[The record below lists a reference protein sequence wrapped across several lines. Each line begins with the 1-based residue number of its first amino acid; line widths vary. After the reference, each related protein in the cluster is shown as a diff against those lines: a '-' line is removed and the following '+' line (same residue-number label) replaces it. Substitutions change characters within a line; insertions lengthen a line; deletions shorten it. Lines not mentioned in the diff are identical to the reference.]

1 MPETGFPQTARVGIG
16 ALLRQLQPRFP
27 DLTASKVRFLED
39 QGLVHPHRTAS
50 GYRKYSEQDV
60 ERLTTVLSLQQER
73 YLPLRVI
80 RERLDRGEDP
90 ARGAERQ
97 QPPSAPGRDGH
108 DDAARELPTPQSA
121 ARYSLRELAAR
132 ARRVPTSPS
141 PSIRAR
147 RHSFSAPAG
156 ASGARCAP

>member
-1 MPETGFPQTARVGIG
+1 MPETGLPQTARVGIG

-80 RERLDRGEDP
+80 RERLDLSLIHISEPTR
-90 ARGAERQ
+90 RTERSRM
-97 QPPSAPGRDGH
+97 PS
-108 DDAARELPTPQSA
+108 SA
-121 ARYSLRELAAR
+121 
-132 ARRVPTSPS
+132 
-141 PSIRAR
+141 
-147 RHSFSAPAG
+147 
-156 ASGARCAP
+156 